1 MLVSLSGGDER
12 SEPES
17 AILIIGPATS
27 FDAQGG
33 GRAAGARGARPAAA
47 LPCLNT
53 INCNEGKNDC
63 LNQLSAGHRKTAFAL
78 KLNVLWLIE
87 KYGLERIG
95 FLTLTFARQVVAYKE
110 AQKAL
115 HSLMTGVLKNRYPEY
130 IIVMERMDS
139 KRIHYH
145 LLVVMAED
153 IRTGFDFAAVKRGD
167 YRSAGDYLRKEWKF
181 WRETAPKYGFGRT
194 ELLPIKKTAEGVA
207 KYVGKYVAKHIGQR
221 LPEDKG
227 ARLVRY
233 SKGTNRAGTRF
244 TWASVGA
251 YMWRSKLGLFCR
263 MMNLDSDNYKI
274 FLKEW
279 FGRNWVYHLGPLI
292 QSIKLPEF
300 YSEEES
306 KTSLRA
312 VWLVAVTERERRC
325 NRKRREVLATRK
337 RILPDCSPAKPSH
350 TWASWIERTVKD
362 D

>member
-1 MLVSLSGGDER
+1 L
-12 SEPES
+12 
-17 AILIIGPATS
+17 
-27 FDAQGG
+27 QGG
-33 GRAAGARGARPAAA
+33 GRAAGARGARTAAA
-47 LPCLNT
+47 LPCLITN
-53 INCNEGKNDC
+53 NSNERKIERSDSP
-63 LNQLSAGHRKTAFAL
+63 SAAHRKTAFAL

-87 KYGLERIG
+87 RYGLERIG
-95 FLTLTFARQVVAYKE
+95 FLTLTFARHVVSFKE

-115 HSLMTGVLKNRYPEY
+115 HSLMTGVLKKRYPEY

-145 LLVVMAED
+145 LLVVLAED

-167 YRSAGDYLRKEWKF
+167 YRSAGDYLRREWKF

-233 SKGTNRAGTRF
+233 SKGTNRVSTRF
-244 TWASVGA
+244 FWHTPGA
-251 YMWRSKLGLFCR
+251 DMWRAKLGAFCR
-263 MMNLDSDNYKI
+263 MLNLNSDNYQT

-279 FGRNWVYHLGPLI
+279 FGRNWVYHLRPLI

-300 YSEEES
+300 YPANESSES
-306 KTSLRA
+306 IKA
-312 VWLVAVTERERRC
+312 VWLTALNERERR
-325 NRKRREVLATRK
+325 RVRRDRPGMPGRNT
-337 RILPDCSPAKPSH
+337 LPPAEPVR
-350 TWASWIERTVKD
+350 TWASWIERTVKEEAS
-362 D
+362 